1 MLDLVVLVVLH
12 VQILLRVNLVILVLL
27 HSLILLILVL
37 VEQKE
42 EYGMILMVEAMVDL
56 VEVVD
61 IQRLL
66 ILDQV
71 EKVLQVKDMMV
82 VME

>member
-1 MLDLVVLVVLH
+1 MVVDLVVLHLQLEVLM
-12 VQILLRVNLVILVLL
+12 VKIVLL
-27 HSLILLILVL
+27 CLVQQLHLLLL
-37 VEQKE
+37 VEEWE
-42 EYGMILMVEAMVDL
+42 EYGMILMVEMMVDL
-56 VEVVD
+56 LEVVD